1 MVQNLLGYL
10 KMINKLMTLHT
21 RLISKNTL
29 VLKNRL
35 VSKKI
40 VVAKNSVTS
49 KGEIT
54 SRRFINGPQISHL
67 KSCIG
72 LSIAMVLVGC
82 SDDVGKVSLGLFTTK
97 DVVINAK
104 QDPIVTGVTCHISHV
119 EADLDFSDPS
129 DMSIACRQTGEISAQ
144 ALAKIDRSKNG
155 EVVFKESKSILF
167 KSLKVRRIYDAENKS
182 LIYLSYSTKESSGSH
197 HHSLSTV
204 PLYNTKAWQWALA
217 QDVKN

>member
-1 MVQNLLGYL
+1 
-10 KMINKLMTLHT
+10 MINKSN
-21 RLISKNTL
+21 IQ
-29 VLKNRL
+29 
-35 VSKKI
+35 KI
-40 VVAKNSVTS
+40 VPKYLTTS
-49 KGEIT
+49 KV
-54 SRRFINGPQISHL
+54 FL
-67 KSCIG
+67 ALVFG
-72 LSIAMVLVGC
+72 LTLMGC

-97 DVVINAK
+97 DVVIKAK

-129 DMSIACRQTGEISAQ
+129 DMSIACRQTGEITAEHLAQ
-144 ALAKIDRSKNG
+144 IDRSKNG

-167 KSLKVRRIYDAENKS
+167 KSLKVRRIYDAENKT

-217 QDVKN
+217 QNVKN